1 MGLVLK
7 TLLILFL
14 FLLNLSNAQEYKT
27 GAILLTEEQLE
38 KVPYGSLWYAPLEW
52 DILISFFDCFL
63 NSTGVSPLGLYFI
76 LFLLPFISW
85 LFFHPPFIIFF
96 IANSEIKCIRETIII

>member
-38 KVPYGSLWYAPLEW
+38 KVPYGSL
-52 DILISFFDCFL
+52 
-63 NSTGVSPLGLYFI
+63 
-76 LFLLPFISW
+76 
-85 LFFHPPFIIFF
+85 
-96 IANSEIKCIRETIII
+96 